1 MAGIRLSKDER
12 YYERGLDFYRK
23 KNLEAALADMDA
35 AIASAPRN
43 GEYYAARGLMLLEYG
58 AADDA
63 EADFAHALKLDPTQ
77 WLAHYGRGM
86 RAYQER
92 RYDEA
97 VTHFSRAQRLA
108 PQRPEVYLHRAA
120 ALRARRDRE
129 EARRDVDY
137 ALELLRGETSLPHKV
152 VRALQSKARQWQE
165 AL

>member
-1 MAGIRLSKDER
+1 MAGVYLSKDER
-12 YYERGLDFYRK
+12 HYERGLDFYRK
-23 KNLEAALADMDA
+23 KDLEAALADMDA
-35 AIASAPRN
+35 AIAAAPRN

-58 AADDA
+58 ARDEA
-63 EADFAHALKLDPTQ
+63 EADFARALKHDPTQ

-86 RAYQER
+86 YAFQEQ

-97 VTHFSRAQRLA
+97 VLHFSRAQRLA

-120 ALRARRDRE
+120 ALHARGDRD

-137 ALELLRGETSLPHKV
+137 ALELLRDKTSLPQKV
-152 VRALQSKARQWQE
+152 VRALQSKARRWQE

>member
-12 YYERGLDFYRK
+12 HYERGLDFYQK
-23 KNLEAALADMDA
+23 GNLEAALADMDA
-35 AIASAPRN
+35 AIATAPRK

-58 AADDA
+58 AADEA
-63 EADFAHALKLDPTQ
+63 EADFARALKLDVNQ
-77 WLAHYGRGM
+77 WLVHYGRGM

-92 RYDEA
+92 HYDEA

-108 PQRPEVYLHRAA
+108 PERPEVYLHRAA
-120 ALRARRDRE
+120 ALRARGERE

-137 ALELLRGETSLPHKV
+137 ALELLRGETSLPPKI
-152 VRALQSKARQWQE
+152 VRSLQNKARAWQA

>member
-1 MAGIRLSKDER
+1 MARIRLSTDER
-12 YYERGLDFYRK
+12 YYERGLDFYQK

-35 AIASAPRN
+35 AIIAAPRKA
-43 GEYYAARGLMLLEYG
+43 EYYAARGLMLLEDG
-58 AADDA
+58 AADEA
-63 EADFAHALKLDPTQ
+63 EADFAQALKLDPTQ

-97 VTHFSRAQRLA
+97 VTHFSRAQVLA
-108 PQRPEVYLHRAA
+108 PERPEVYLHRAA
-120 ALRARRDRE
+120 ALHARGDRE

-137 ALELLRGETSLPHKV
+137 ALELLQHDETLPPKAQ
-152 VRALQSKARQWQE
+152 RALQSKARAWQA